1 MPDPKT
7 IGVVGLGYVGL
18 PLAMAFTR
26 AGQHVI
32 GVDHDPGR
40 VRRLA
45 QGESY
50 IGDVTGAEVA
60 LAVDSGRFVP
70 SCEYRDLSSAEA
82 VSVCVPTP
90 LSKSK
95 DPDMTYVA
103 DAMTKV
109 GDVLTAGQVI
119 ILESTVYPG
128 ATEEFVAPLLE
139 GRRGWKVGREFHLAF
154 SPERIDPGNDTY
166 TLADIP
172 KIIGGVTPACT
183 DHAVD
188 IYGRVFSRTVRMKS
202 AREAEMVK
210 LLENTFRAVNIGLI
224 NELAM
229 MAHDMKIDI
238 WPVIHAA
245 ATKPFG
251 FMPFYPG
258 PGWGGHCIPVDPFY
272 LTWRARQ
279 DGLEVGFIEQAG
291 RVNERMPRYV
301 VSRIQ
306 TILNGSKKSLN
317 GSRILLL
324 GVAYKRDVGDLRESP
339 ALPVI
344 QQLSDAGAHVSYYD
358 PWCPIVTRSSG
369 TALRSVELTPEV
381 LSSQDCVVIL
391 TDHSDIDYEQVIL
404 NSFRVLDT
412 RNATSRVDG
421 DFDNVERI

>member
-1 MPDPKT
+1 MPDSKT
-7 IGVVGLGYVGL
+7 VGVVGLGYVGL
-18 PLAMAFTR
+18 PLAMAFAR
-26 AGQHVI
+26 AGQNVI
-32 GVDHDPGR
+32 GVDHDPNR
-40 VRRLA
+40 IRQLA
-45 QGESY
+45 HGESY
-50 IGDVTGAEVA
+50 IGDVAGAEVA

-70 SCEYRDLSSAEA
+70 SCEYQDLTSAES
-82 VSVCVPTP
+82 VSICVPTP

-109 GDVLTAGQVI
+109 GDRLMRDQVI

-139 GRRGWKVGREFHLAF
+139 SRRGWRVGREFHLAF
-154 SPERIDPGNDTY
+154 SPERIDPGNHKY
-166 TLADIP
+166 ALADIP

-238 WPVIHAA
+238 WSVIHAA

-251 FMPFYPG
+251 YMPFYPG

-306 TILNGSKKSLN
+306 TTLNASKKPLNGAH
-317 GSRILLL
+317 ILLL
-324 GVAYKRDVGDLRESP
+324 GVAYKKDVADLRESP
-339 ALPVI
+339 ALSVI
-344 QQLSDAGAHVSYYD
+344 QQLDAAGAHVSYHD
-358 PWCPIVTRSSG
+358 PWCPTVKQPSG
-369 TALRSVELTPEV
+369 MTLNSVELNPEL
-381 LSSQDCVVIL
+381 LSRQDCVVIL
-391 TDHSDIDYEQVIL
+391 TDHSSVDYEQVIL

-412 RNATSRVDG
+412 RNATSRVEG